1 MASAK
6 KCDRCGKLYER
17 YNEKRDRDNI
27 NGILTLNMDANQQY
41 YSHKVIDFCPD
52 CKDSFQKW
60 LLFDEITVEDLKE
73 DTNE

>member
-17 YNEKRDRDNI
+17 YNERRDHDKI
-27 NGILTLNMDANQQY
+27 NGILTLNIDDKQQY
-41 YSHKVIDFCPD
+41 YSHKAIDFCPD

-60 LLFDEITVEDLKE
+60 LSYDEKDID
-73 DTNE
+73 NMSI

>member
-17 YNEKRDRDNI
+17 YNEKSDRDNI
-27 NGILTLNMDANQQY
+27 NGILTLNIDANQQY